1 VVARTIV
8 RAVTAR
14 RPKTRYATGGGA
26 RTILFLRK
34 ILSDRMFDRLIWRVT
49 QGAG

>member
-8 RAVTAR
+8 RAVSAQ
-14 RPKTRYATGGGA
+14 RPRTRYATGGGA
-26 RTILFLRK
+26 RTLLLLRK
-34 ILSDRMFDRLIWRVT
+34 ILSDRMFDRLIWRVL